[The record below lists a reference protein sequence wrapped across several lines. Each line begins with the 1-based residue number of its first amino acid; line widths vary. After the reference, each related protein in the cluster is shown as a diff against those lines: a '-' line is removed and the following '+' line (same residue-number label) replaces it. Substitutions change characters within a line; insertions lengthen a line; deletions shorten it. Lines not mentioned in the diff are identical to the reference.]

1 MEIIPVK
8 IIPINNNFN
17 DNVNNNNLNNILNN
31 NLNNNVNNISSNNIN
46 LGNNLRSK
54 DDQFV
59 QILSEIE
66 YKKKMLLDKENK
78 IKQITNQNE
87 FLENIKNDYYNYHS
101 YITKQKQDQLQALNA
116 LNQYVNDL
124 TVSGN
129 LSKHNMRD
137 AKIEQKKIIQ
147 EIDSIKT
154 KLDELVKNTQV

>member
-8 IIPINNNFN
+8 IIPINNNLN
-17 DNVNNNNLNNILNN
+17 TLNANLNANLNNNESINILNN
-31 NLNNNVNNISSNNIN
+31 NINNNLS
-46 LGNNLRSK
+46 NNLRSR
-54 DDQFV
+54 DEQFV

-66 YKKKMLLDKENK
+66 YKKKMLLDKEKK
-78 IKQITNQNE
+78 IKQITNQND

-101 YITKQKQDQLQALNA
+101 YIKKQKQDQIQALNA

-129 LSKHNMRD
+129 LSKHNMHD

-154 KLDELVKNTQV
+154 KLDDLIKNTQV